1 MSDRYQREIED
12 ILRQAGELGSGKG
25 SGRRRRGFF
34 ALVGSYVGQSLS
46 GRLWA
51 ITPGRVMLAAVVV
64 LLLAVVAGS
73 ITSGLAPLLGFA
85 GLLLF
90 IVGYAMFF
98 IKPPKTEKRWRGQ
111 PIEYDDSLWSR
122 LRGRLGRSNG

>member
-1 MSDRYQREIED
+1 
-12 ILRQAGELGSGKG
+12 
-25 SGRRRRGFF
+25 
-34 ALVGSYVGQSLS
+34 
-46 GRLWA
+46 
-51 ITPGRVMLAAVVV
+51 MLAAVVV

-122 LRGRLGRSNG
+122 LRRRLGRSNG